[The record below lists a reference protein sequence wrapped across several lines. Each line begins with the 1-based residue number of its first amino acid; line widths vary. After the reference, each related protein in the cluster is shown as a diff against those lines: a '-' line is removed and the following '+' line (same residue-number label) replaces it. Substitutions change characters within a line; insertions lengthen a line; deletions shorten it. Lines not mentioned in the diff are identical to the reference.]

1 MKKGRRR
8 TRHVV
13 FIFSPFLPA
22 SLVAQMV
29 KPLPAMWETW
39 VQSVGREDPLEK
51 EMATHSG
58 TLAWKIPWTE
68 EPGRLQSMGLQ
79 TVRHAWVTP
88 LSLFPVIKRKMAEK
102 SRLTSG
108 LIFQWMFTGRT
119 DAGAEAP
126 ILWPLD
132 GKNWLFRKDSNAGKD
147 WGQEEKGTKGD
158 EMVGWHHQL
167 DGHEFGLTPGVGD
180 G

>member
-13 FIFSPFLPA
+13 FISSPFLPA

-79 TVRHAWVTP
+79 TVRHA
-88 LSLFPVIKRKMAEK
+88 
-102 SRLTSG
+102 
-108 LIFQWMFTGRT
+108 
-119 DAGAEAP
+119 
-126 ILWPLD
+126 
-132 GKNWLFRKDSNAGKD
+132 
-147 WGQEEKGTKGD
+147 
-158 EMVGWHHQL
+158 
-167 DGHEFGLTPGVGD
+167 
-180 G
+180 